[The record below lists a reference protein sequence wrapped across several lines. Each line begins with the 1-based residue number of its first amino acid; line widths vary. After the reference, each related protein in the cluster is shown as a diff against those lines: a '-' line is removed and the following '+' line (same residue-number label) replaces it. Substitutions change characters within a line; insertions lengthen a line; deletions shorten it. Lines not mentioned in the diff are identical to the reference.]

1 MQRYKHFSIYAIV
14 EMLMKHKKNMP
25 TFTSKHNVKKHKSN
39 FQTLMKNFCKFF
51 SENIFQLKATNHI
64 FFDAVTH

>member
-1 MQRYKHFSIYAIV
+1 
-14 EMLMKHKKNMP
+14 MP

-39 FQTLMKNFCKFF
+39 FKTLMKNFCKFF

-64 FFDAVTH
+64 FFDAITH